1 VGGTVAQ
8 IGVLTEQADPIPMS
22 LILHKVARIQGIYV
36 GSRADFLEMNKAISL
51 GQLRPVGEEFHW
63 AQTAEVFRRME
74 EASHFGKMV
83 LSVG

>member
-1 VGGTVAQ
+1 
-8 IGVLTEQADPIPMS
+8 VLTQQTDSIPIPI
-22 LILHKVARIQGIYV
+22 ILHKVARIQGIYV
-36 GSRADFLEMNKAISL
+36 GSRADFVEMNKAVSL

-63 AQTAEVFRRME
+63 AQTVEVFARME